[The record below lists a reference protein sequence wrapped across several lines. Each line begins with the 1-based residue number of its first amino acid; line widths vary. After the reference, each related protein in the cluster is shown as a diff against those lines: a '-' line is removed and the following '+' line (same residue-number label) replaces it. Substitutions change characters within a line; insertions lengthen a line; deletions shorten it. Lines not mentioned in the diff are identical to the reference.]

1 MYSGLLSCPEARFV
15 LVLPDFWLF
24 SLSSLC
30 PEMFFESWR
39 RGCGIHVPW
48 TGSYN
53 RSALD
58 MKILEMVV
66 ALRGDSGGTRREED
80 SKTGNQRGEWSTGG
94 LIPLG
99 ASGRLF

>member
-1 MYSGLLSCPEARFV
+1 
-15 LVLPDFWLF
+15 
-24 SLSSLC
+24 
-30 PEMFFESWR
+30 MFFESWR

-53 RSALD
+53 KSALD

-80 SKTGNQRGEWSTGG
+80 SKTGKSKGGVVSRMVDPTRSFWKTVLDTSTH
-94 LIPLG
+94 PRVDLG
-99 ASGRLF
+99 YLPIQPGPSLTKRLSFRL